1 MQRTE
6 LCGRVAIG
14 RVFLQL
20 VLKLHG
26 ITVGIFWPTDPFQ
39 YAMTLITVQNRVD
52 QASETNTDATGT
64 RQVTG
69 MGETVASTPYIG
81 SREAMFL
88 FAKFDRSFQYL
99 ENP

>member
-26 ITVGIFWPTDPFQ
+26 ITVGIPTDPFQ
-39 YAMTLITVQNRVD
+39 YAMTHITVQNRVD
-52 QASETNTDATGT
+52 QASETNTDATGS
-64 RQVTG
+64 RQVT
-69 MGETVASTPYIG
+69 
-81 SREAMFL
+81 
-88 FAKFDRSFQYL
+88 
-99 ENP
+99 